1 MSSVL
6 SYLFHDIS
14 VIRPFPIEFSEGSEY
29 MKDLTGKQI
38 RRLRG
43 LGHHLKPVVMIGR
56 DDVTEQ
62 VMAAVEENLTAKEL
76 IKIKIQEGCS
86 LDRKDV
92 AILIAERSG
101 ASVVQILGKTILLY
115 RRSPE
120 NLLDIS

>member
-1 MSSVL
+1 
-6 SYLFHDIS
+6 
-14 VIRPFPIEFSEGSEY
+14 
-29 MKDLTGKQI
+29 MKDLNGKQI

-92 AILIAERSG
+92 AILIAEKSG

-115 RRSPE
+115 RQGPE